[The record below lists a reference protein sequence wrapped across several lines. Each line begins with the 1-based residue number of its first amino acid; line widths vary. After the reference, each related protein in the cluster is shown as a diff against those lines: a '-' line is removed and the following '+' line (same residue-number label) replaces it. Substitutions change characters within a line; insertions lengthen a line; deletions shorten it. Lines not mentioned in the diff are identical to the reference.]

1 MGSMDYLHFRGGPA
15 DGWSP
20 AEPLEVDVQYVWLGN
35 EASGE
40 SVRYR
45 RTDEHVYIN
54 GIRRVIFEYDP
65 K

>member
-1 MGSMDYLHFRGGPA
+1 MDYLHFRGGPA

-20 AEPLEVDVQYVWLGN
+20 AEPLEGDMKCVWLENTG
-35 EASGE
+35 SGE
-40 SVRYR
+40 AVCYR